1 LTWSSQFESLPE
13 IVWPR
18 AKPASAAAIAP
29 AGTSAP
35 KFADYWWGDE
45 WWAQLRNSTR
55 YGDMLATI
63 TLPAI
68 PAAADIAKE
77 LQQLMGFQTSAEREV
92 RRPEILEENAGP
104 PAYYD
109 RMLFLKNPGNT
120 QTGAILK
127 AVVGWA
133 EPMIMHFKYQHKR
146 ARPPQLEPRLR
157 PMVDVPRHPAYPS
170 GHSTQSHLIAR
181 VMAAVTGR
189 GDIETAL
196 WQAADRIAQ
205 NREYAGIHYASD
217 SAAGAFLADNLAP
230 VFLKDNAQLVQRARE
245 TEWA

>member
-1 LTWSSQFESLPE
+1 LTWSGNFESLPE
-13 IVWPR
+13 ITWPTR
-18 AKPASAAAIAP
+18 APARP
-29 AGTSAP
+29 AGTGKTSGP
-35 KFADYWWGDE
+35 TFPDYWWGDA
-45 WWAQLRNSTR
+45 WWGHLRTSTR

-63 TLPAI
+63 TLPPI
-68 PAAADIAKE
+68 PSSGDIAKE
-77 LQQLMGFQTSAEREV
+77 LQELMAFQGSAEREA

-109 RMLFLKNPGNT
+109 RMLFLKDPGNT

-127 AVVGWA
+127 AVVAWA
-133 EPMIMHFKYQHKR
+133 EPMIMHFKFQHKR

-189 GDIETAL
+189 SDIEKAL
-196 WQAADRIAQ
+196 WEAADRIAQ

-217 SAAGAFLADNLAP
+217 SAAGAFLADKLAP
-230 VFLKDNAQLVQRARE
+230 VFLKDNAQLIARARE
-245 TEWA
+245 AEWQ